1 MSNINVRSPYYITT
15 GTVTGLNS
23 TSIQIYIYTGARITD
38 RPSTPTYNLEGFA
51 IKNEVTF
58 EISELVKDYI
68 SQTFSGTYSTNLLWV
83 DYRTTQTINGVVQ
96 TISGWTYLK
105 AFNGYGYFEEGAN
118 PQNDSAVYISNNII
132 LKLDDSPVVFAVDN
146 SITQSVAYLLNGEI
160 VRTIVPVQSSL
171 SSEQVRYITNGVD
184 GADSFEDRVILAGG
198 VFEDNV
204 CIEGFEDEFILMDCD
219 SIHVTYADGNDLKV
233 KILKVQNVEECKY
246 DPYKLTF
253 VNKFGALQD
262 IWFFKRT
269 NKTLTTKKESFKRN
283 IISGASYSTSKHQ
296 DTILTKQGSE
306 KLTLNTGY
314 YPEEYNEVFKQLEL
328 SEECWIEIDSK
339 TLPINIA
346 STSLAY
352 KTQLNDKIINYTID
366 VEFANNTINDIR

>member
-83 DYRTTQTINGVVQ
+83 DYRTTQTINGVAQ
-96 TISGWTYLK
+96 TISGYTYLK

-269 NKTLTTKKESFKRN
+269 NKILTTKKESFKRN

>member
-23 TSIQIYIYTGARITD
+23 TVIEIYIYTGARITD

-83 DYRTTQTINGVVQ
+83 DYRTTQTINGVAQ
-96 TISGWTYLK
+96 TISGYTYLK
-105 AFNGYGYFEEGAN
+105 ALNGYGYFEEGAN

-314 YPEEYNEVFKQLEL
+314 YPEDYNEVFKQLEL
-328 SEECWIEIDSK
+328 SEECWIEIESK
-339 TLPINIA
+339 TLPINIS

>member
-23 TSIQIYIYTGARITD
+23 TVIEIYIYTGRRIND
-38 RPSTPTYNLEGFA
+38 QPSTPTYNLEGFA

-118 PQNDSAVYISNNII
+118 PQNDNAVYISNNII

>member
-23 TSIQIYIYTGARITD
+23 TSIQIYIYTGARITG

-132 LKLDDSPVVFAVDN
+132 LKLDDSPVVLPVDN

>member
-23 TSIQIYIYTGARITD
+23 TTIEIYIYTGARITG

-58 EISELVKDYI
+58 EIGELVKDYI

-83 DYRTTQTINGVVQ
+83 DYRTTQTINGVAQ
-96 TISGWTYLK
+96 TISGYTYRK
-105 AFNGYGYFEEGAN
+105 AFNGYGYFEDGAN
-118 PQNDSAVYISNNII
+118 PQNDSPVYISNDII
-132 LKLDDSPVVFAVDN
+132 LKLDDSPVVFPVDN
-146 SITQSVAYLLNGEI
+146 SITSSVAYLLNGEI

-219 SIHVTYADGNDLKV
+219 SIHVSYSQGGINKV
-233 KILKVQNVEECKY
+233 KILKVQNVEE
-246 DPYKLTF
+246 
-253 VNKFGALQD
+253 
-262 IWFFKRT
+262 W
-269 NKTLTTKKESFKRN
+269 
-283 IISGASYSTSKHQ
+283 
-296 DTILTKQGSE
+296 
-306 KLTLNTGY
+306 
-314 YPEEYNEVFKQLEL
+314 
-328 SEECWIEIDSK
+328 
-339 TLPINIA
+339 
-346 STSLAY
+346 
-352 KTQLNDKIINYTID
+352 
-366 VEFANNTINDIR
+366 

>member
-23 TSIQIYIYTGARITD
+23 TAIEIYIYTGARITD

-51 IKNEVTF
+51 VNNEVTF
-58 EISELVKDYI
+58 EIGELVKDYV
-68 SQTFSGTYSTNLLWV
+68 SQTFDGTYATGILWV
-83 DYRTTQTINGVVQ
+83 DYRTTQTINGVAQ
-96 TISGWTYLK
+96 TISGYTYRK
-105 AFNGYGYFEEGAN
+105 ALNGYGYFEDGAN
-118 PQNDSAVYISNNII
+118 PQNNSAVYISNDII

-146 SITQSVAYLLNGEI
+146 SITASVAYLLNGEI
-160 VRTIVPVQSSL
+160 VRTINLTQSSL
-171 SSEQVRYITNGVD
+171 STEQIRYVTNGVN
-184 GADSFEDRVILAGG
+184 GADSFEDRVVFDGG
-198 VFEDNV
+198 SFENNI
-204 CIEGFEDEFILMDCD
+204 CIQGLEDEFILMDCD
-219 SIHVTYADGNDLKV
+219 SIHVTYSDGTFTRV

-246 DPYKLTF
+246 EPYKVTF

-262 IWFFKRT
+262 IWFFKRS

-283 IISGASYSTSKHQ
+283 IVSGASYSINKHQ

-306 KLTLNTGY
+306 KITLNTGY
-314 YPEEYNEVFKQLEL
+314 YPEDYNEVFKQLEL
-328 SEECWIEIDSK
+328 SEECWIEIDFR

-346 STSLAY
+346 STNLAY
-352 KTQLNDKIINYTID
+352 KTQLNDKIINYTIE

>member
-1 MSNINVRSPYYITT
+1 MSNINVRSPHYITT

-23 TSIQIYIYTGARITD
+23 TTIEIYIYSGARITD
-38 RPSTPTYNLEGFA
+38 RPSAPTYNLEGFA
-51 IKNEVTF
+51 IDNEVTF

-83 DYRTTQTINGVVQ
+83 DYRTTQTINGVAQ
-96 TISGWTYLK
+96 TISGYTYRK
-105 AFNGYGYFEEGAN
+105 ALNGYGYFKEGAN

-171 SSEQVRYITNGVD
+171 STEQVRYITNGVD

-246 DPYKLTF
+246 DPYKVTF

-296 DTILTKQGSE
+296 DKILTKQGSE

-314 YPEEYNEVFKQLEL
+314 YPEDYNEVFKQLEL

-339 TLPINIA
+339 TLPINIS

-352 KTQLNDKIINYTID
+352 KTQLNDKIINYTIE

>member
-23 TSIQIYIYTGARITD
+23 TTIEIYIYTGARITD

-58 EISELVKDYI
+58 EIGELIKDYI
-68 SQTFSGTYSTNLLWV
+68 SQTFTGTYSTSILWV
-83 DYRTTQTINGVVQ
+83 DYRTTQTINGVAQ
-96 TISGWTYLK
+96 TISGWNYRK
-105 AFNGYGYFEEGAN
+105 AFNGYGYFEDGAN
-118 PQNDSAVYISNNII
+118 PQNDSPVYISNDII
-132 LKLDDSPVVFAVDN
+132 LKLDDSPVVFPVDN
-146 SITQSVAYLLNGEI
+146 SITSSVAYLLNGEI
-160 VRTIVPVQSSL
+160 VRTVNLTQSSI
-171 SSEQVRYITNGVD
+171 SSEQIRYITNGVN
-184 GADSFEDRVILAGG
+184 GADSFEDRVVQSGG
-198 VFEDNV
+198 TFEDNV
-204 CIEGFEDEFILMDCD
+204 CIVEFEDEFIFMDCD
-219 SIHVTYADGNDLKV
+219 SIHVSYSQGGFNKV

-246 DPYKLTF
+246 EPYKVTF

-283 IISGASYSTSKHQ
+283 IVSGASYSINKHQ
-296 DTILTKQGSE
+296 DTVLTKQGSE

-314 YPEEYNEVFKQLEL
+314 YPEAYNDVFKQLEL
-328 SEECWIEIDSK
+328 SEECWIEIDFK

-352 KTQLNDKIINYTID
+352 KTQLNDKIINYTIE

>member
-23 TSIQIYIYTGARITD
+23 TSIEIYIYTGARITD

-83 DYRTTQTINGVVQ
+83 DYRTTQTINGVAQ
-96 TISGWTYLK
+96 TISGYTYLK

-118 PQNDSAVYISNNII
+118 PQNDNAVYISNNII

>member
-23 TSIQIYIYTGARITD
+23 TVIEIYIYTGARITD

-132 LKLDDSPVVFAVDN
+132 LKLDDSPVVFPVDN

>member
-23 TSIQIYIYTGARITD
+23 TVIEIYIYTGRRIND
-38 RPSTPTYNLEGFA
+38 QPSTPTYNLEGFA

-118 PQNDSAVYISNNII
+118 PQNDNAVYISNNII

-269 NKTLTTKKESFKRN
+269 NKILTTKKESFKRN

>member
-23 TSIQIYIYTGARITD
+23 TSIEIYIYTGARITD

-83 DYRTTQTINGVVQ
+83 DYRTTQTINGVAQ
-96 TISGWTYLK
+96 TISGYTYLK

>member
-1 MSNINVRSPYYITT
+1 MSNINVRSPHYITT
-15 GTVTGLNS
+15 GVVTGLNS
-23 TSIQIYIYTGARITD
+23 TTIEIYIYTGTRISS
-38 RPSTPTYNLEGFA
+38 RPTTATYNLEGFA
-51 IKNEVTF
+51 INNEVTF

-83 DYRTTQTINGVVQ
+83 DYRTTQTINGAAQ
-96 TISGWTYLK
+96 TISGYTFLK
-105 AFNGYGYFEEGAN
+105 AFNGYGYFQDGAN
-118 PQNDSAVYISNNII
+118 PQNNSPVYISNNTIF
-132 LKLDDSPVVFAVDN
+132 KLDDSPVVFPVDN
-146 SITQSVAYLLNGEI
+146 SITESVAYLLNGEI
-160 VRTIVPVQSSL
+160 VRTVTLSQSSL
-171 SSEQVRYITNGVD
+171 SNEQVRYITNGVN
-184 GADSFEDRVILAGG
+184 GADSFEDRVIMAGG
-198 VFEDNV
+198 TFEDNV
-204 CIEGFEDEFILMDCD
+204 CIEDFKDEFILMDCD
-219 SIHVTYADGNDLKV
+219 SIHVTYIEGGVYKV

-246 DPYKLTF
+246 DPHKITF

-269 NKTLTTKKESFKRN
+269 NKTLTTTKESYKKN
-283 IISGASYSTSKHQ
+283 IVSGASYSTSKHQ
-296 DTILTKQGSE
+296 NRILTKKGVE

-339 TLPINIA
+339 TLPINIS

-352 KTQLNDKIINYTID
+352 KTQLNDKIINYTIE